1 MSDLRQRAARA
12 GGRPRDAWSEP
23 TIATPARPTACST
36 LAAPTPR
43 VMQHARQF
51 PTFSQSQGDSSV
63 SSSQGE
69 PTQHQ
74 GEGQNVSASLQ
85 IDDGTTPTGP
95 LSLLPLT
102 GWKIALLWDSTGRS
116 LAGITGGSHGNL
128 PNESCEQHLA
138 ASLESCEQHLAHGF
152 GRANTHGAIPPY
164 PSRIPPSYPINVLPR
179 P

>member
-1 MSDLRQRAARA
+1 M
-12 GGRPRDAWSEP
+12 
-23 TIATPARPTACST
+23 
-36 LAAPTPR
+36 
-43 VMQHARQF
+43 
-51 PTFSQSQGDSSV
+51 

-95 LSLLPLT
+95 LSLPPLT

-116 LAGITGGSHGNL
+116 LEAKREGPTEIC

-138 ASLESCEQHLAHGF
+138 ASLESCEQHLARGLGH
-152 GRANTHGAIPPY
+152 AIPME
-164 PSRIPPSYPINVLPR
+164 
-179 P
+179 